1 MGSCK
6 WKRILCSNSG
16 KNKAIIMFALAYK
29 VEGRF
34 DWTIDYNN
42 QYESQDLAEVGKQLY
57 EMNMIPG
64 SHCEIKVVEI

>member
-1 MGSCK
+1 
-6 WKRILCSNSG
+6 
-16 KNKAIIMFALAYK
+16 MFALAYK

-42 QYESQDLAEVGKQLY
+42 QYESQDLAEVGKQRY